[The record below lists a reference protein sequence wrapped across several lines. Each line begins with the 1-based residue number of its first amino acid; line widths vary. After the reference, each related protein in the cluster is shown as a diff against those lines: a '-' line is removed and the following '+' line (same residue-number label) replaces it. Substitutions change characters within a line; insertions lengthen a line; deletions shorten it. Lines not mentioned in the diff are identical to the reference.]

1 MCRALFTGTATAL
14 ATPFSSGSVDT
25 DALSRLIDFQLEH
38 RVDALVVCGTTGE
51 APVLTQS
58 EKDSI
63 LSLALERTN
72 GRIPVIMGAGGNNT
86 CAVIA
91 AARRA
96 QALGASGILSVTPY
110 YNRPGQRGLIAHYS
124 AVADALDIPLIL
136 YNVPSRTGVNLLP
149 ETAARLSEHPRICGI
164 KEAGGSISQAADLM
178 HALDGR
184 IPLYCGNDDQVLP
197 MLALGGSGVISAV
210 SNVIPGLMRSLTQ
223 AWALGNAAHART
235 LQLRILPLCRAL
247 FADTNPV
254 PLKAALALMGLCPDE
269 LRLPLVGADAALRTR
284 IEQELRQ
291 LELTESAQPA

>member
-124 AVADALDIPLIL
+124 AVADALDIPVSGTFDDVYVGDARVLL
-136 YNVPSRTGVNLLP
+136 VTGWAKN
-149 ETAARLSEHPRICGI
+149 I
-164 KEAGGSISQAADLM
+164 D
-178 HALDGR
+178 ALHEKIFGD
-184 IPLYCGNDDQVLP
+184 
-197 MLALGGSGVISAV
+197 
-210 SNVIPGLMRSLTQ
+210 TQ
-223 AWALGNAAHART
+223 
-235 LQLRILPLCRAL
+235 
-247 FADTNPV
+247 
-254 PLKAALALMGLCPDE
+254 
-269 LRLPLVGADAALRTR
+269 
-284 IEQELRQ
+284 
-291 LELTESAQPA
+291 